1 VHVATAHFHAL
12 LAADVSLVDL
22 DNAALPAERRQLPS
36 AHRFTNAVRQKPRR
50 LVGDFENAVELMGR
64 DTLLAAGHQ
73 IDGLEHLVQRHAGM
87 LEHGADLDGEL
98 AFAMA
103 AAPQAKPNALDR
115 VGSDPGDPIQC
126 ATMRANR
133 SVRPKDTLKIGKSL
147 FFVMEVGAGQNGH
160 CGNSL

>member
-1 VHVATAHFHAL
+1 M

-73 IDGLEHLVQRHAGM
+73 IDGLERLVQRNAGM
-87 LEHGADLDGEL
+87 FKDGADLDREL
-98 AFAMA
+98 LLAVA
-103 AAPQAKPNALDR
+103 AAPQAQPDTLGR
-115 VGSDPGDPIQC
+115 VGRHLGDAVQS
-126 ATMRANR
+126 ATVRAGPTASPDDR
-133 SVRPKDTLKIGKSL
+133 FQMLESL
-147 FFVMEVGAGQNGH
+147 GFVMKLGA
-160 CGNSL
+160 